1 MMQQYLEIKESNPDA
16 LLMFRLGDFYEL
28 FFEDAVTASR
38 VLEITLTGRDA
49 GEQGRVPMCGVP
61 HHAAQQYIGRL
72 IENGYCVA
80 ICNQVEDA
88 KAAKGLVKREVIQVV
103 TPGTWMKDGES
114 DSRFLAAVTKLGLLI
129 GIAFV
134 DVGTGEVWYGSASD
148 EEALREVL
156 VSYRPLEIL
165 VSNAESALIPGLEE
179 YCKEVAARLS
189 HVPDSNSRSKHEL
202 ASITRQYRVV
212 HTESLGLQNPSPE
225 AAAVGRLLLYLEE
238 TQKQVLSH
246 LKSPTSFEN
255 SGQAFLDVVAK
266 RNLELLET
274 QRTRQKKG
282 SLYGLLDKTKTAMG
296 SRQMRRWI
304 EHPLMNVERIEHR
317 LEAVEWL
324 LGELFIRAELQ
335 EWLARVYD
343 LERLIG
349 KVGFGSAN
357 ARDLVAIAQSLKSAP
372 QVRTL
377 LDGASPHLLSQLSHG
392 LPDLSG
398 LAAQILDTL
407 VEQPPLSVHDG
418 GMIRE
423 GADEDLDVFRNM
435 HVDGKQW
442 LAEFESQ
449 EKEKT
454 GIRTLK
460 IGYNKVF
467 GYFVE
472 VSKANTH
479 LVPAHYERK
488 QTLASAE
495 RYTLPELKEREDEIL
510 HAEERALAREYELFV
525 NLRDD
530 VALAIPDIQKTAER
544 LAELDAI
551 LALATAAAEYG
562 YVRPVVVEER
572 GIEVVNGRH
581 PMVEAAAPLSFVPN
595 SVNLGSGSDFILL
608 TGPNMAGKSTYMR
621 QIALIVLMAQIGSF
635 VPADRARIG
644 VVDRV
649 FTRIGASD
657 DLGAGQSTFMVEMVE
672 LAQILR
678 QATPRSLVLL
688 DEIGRGTSTYD
699 GMSLAEAVMEALLVP
714 GRNPLTLF
722 ATHYHELT
730 ERALALRGVEN
741 FSVAVQETKDGVT
754 FLHAVVPRPAD
765 KSYGI
770 QVAKLAGVPGP
781 VIKRATEI
789 LAQREQEA
797 ANGRQMFAGVDTETQ
812 ADTALGA
819 TVTAGA
825 VTEGAVREGAVREGA
840 AREGAAT
847 GSAAV
852 VGVAAVAAA
861 TETASAI
868 EGVSQPVPG
877 LNQAPPVPAELLAW
891 LDDVQR
897 LAVER
902 MTPIEA
908 IGRLDEVVQKAR
920 EVSAWAKSR

>member
-1 MMQQYLEIKESNPDA
+1 MALTPMMQQYLEIKESNPDA

-28 FFEDAVTASR
+28 FFEDAVTASK

-72 IENGYCVA
+72 IDNGYCVA
-80 ICNQVEDA
+80 ICEQVEDP

-103 TPGTWMKDGES
+103 TPGTWLKDGES
-114 DSRFLAAVTKLGLLI
+114 ESRFLAAVTKVGLLI

-148 EEALREVL
+148 EEALRELL
-156 VSYRPLEIL
+156 VSYRPLEMLI
-165 VSNAESALIPGLEE
+165 SDAESALAPKLEE
-179 YCKEVAARLS
+179 YCKETTARLS
-189 HVPDSNSRSKHEL
+189 TVPHSSTRSKQEL
-202 ASITRQYRVV
+202 SSITRQYRVV
-212 HTESLGLQNPSPE
+212 HTEALGLETPSAE
-225 AAAVGRLLLYLEE
+225 AAAVGRLMLYLEE

-246 LKSPTSFEN
+246 LKSPRSFEN
-255 SGQAFLDVVAK
+255 AGQAFLDVVAK

-274 QRTRQKKG
+274 QRNRQKKG

-304 EHPLMNVERIEHR
+304 EHPLMNVARIEAR

-324 LGELFIRAELQ
+324 LGELFVRAELQ

-357 ARDLVAIAQSLKSAP
+357 ARDLVAIAQSLQAVP
-372 QVRTL
+372 QVQARL
-377 LDGASPHLLSQLSHG
+377 NAAPPRLLSQLSQD
-392 LPDLSG
+392 LPDLSQR
-398 LAAQILDTL
+398 AAQILNIL
-407 VEQPPLSVHDG
+407 VDQPPLSVHDG

-423 GADEDLDVFRNM
+423 GADEDLDAFRHM
-435 HVDGKQW
+435 HVDGKEW
-442 LAEFESQ
+442 LAQFEQ
-449 EKEKT
+449 EEKEKT

-460 IGYNKVF
+460 VGYNKVF

-472 VSKANTH
+472 VSKANVH
-479 LVPAHYERK
+479 LVPDRYERK

-495 RYTLPELKEREDEIL
+495 RYTLPELKAREDEIL
-510 HAEERALAREYELFV
+510 HAEERALAREYEIFV
-525 NLRDD
+525 SLRDE
-530 VALAIPDIQKTAER
+530 VAAAIPAIQKTAER

-551 LALATAAAEYG
+551 LSLATAAVEYG

-572 GIEVVNGRH
+572 GIEIVNGRH

-595 SVNLGSGSDFILL
+595 SVDLGSGCDFILL

-635 VPADRARIG
+635 VPADSARIG

-678 QATPRSLVLL
+678 QSTPRSLVLL

-730 ERALALRGVEN
+730 ERAVALKRVEN

-770 QVAKLAGVPGP
+770 QVAKLAGVPGA

-789 LAQREQEA
+789 LAEREQEA
-797 ANGRQMFAGVDTETQ
+797 ASGRRM
-812 ADTALGA
+812 L
-819 TVTAGA
+819 AGA
-825 VTEGAVREGAVREGA
+825 DA
-840 AREGAAT
+840 AAEAAT
-847 GSAAV
+847 AV
-852 VGVAAVAAA
+852 EA
-861 TETASAI
+861 E
-868 EGVSQPVPG
+868 
-877 LNQAPPVPAELLAW
+877 APTVPAEVLDWLAE
-891 LDDVQR
+891 VEG

-908 IGRLDEVVQKAR
+908 IGRLDEVVRRAR
-920 EVSAWAKSR
+920 EVSTWAKSR